1 MGVIACGGLDY
12 LGVVSGLGPLVEV
25 STPYLLGLVPP

>member
-12 LGVVSGLGPLVEV
+12 LGVVLGLGLVEV
-25 STPYLLGLVPP
+25 SMSYLLGLVPP